1 MILSTTFT
9 QSLDR
14 LFYDFSPRNNF
25 STVTLYDKSYFN
37 NTLFDKFLHVDL
49 RQSHIEI
56 PLFCKEYVEDILSD
70 RLRGLNSI
78 EELNITL
85 FSRDN
90 WTPYKTSNSI
100 FKLIASTFSDT
111 RLRSFQTSNG
121 QRYYGGRG
129 IILDESKSPIFFIT
143 IEGDITDEGIKES
156 NIRIYLA
163 PSVTTS
169 SFTLEKAIFRR
180 VVPYYL
186 SYGCYTS
193 SYRINVINAFTRCVG
208 LNVLPEVIITDFSD
222 KFFVTAS
229 KAYEAGYKDE
239 DINKFLSNH
248 TNLIS
253 DIIFGNLKQE

>member
-1 MILSTTFT
+1 MTLSITFI
-9 QSLDR
+9 QSLNYQ
-14 LFYDFSPRNNF
+14 FYDIPSRYNF
-25 STVTLYDKSYFN
+25 SSAILYNKSYFT

-56 PLFCKEYVEDILSD
+56 PLFCREYVENIVSNKLK
-70 RLRGLNSI
+70 GLNDI
-78 EELNITL
+78 KELNITL

-111 RLRSFQTSNG
+111 RLRGFQTSNG

-143 IEGDITDEGIKES
+143 IEGDITDEGIREN

-163 PSVTTS
+163 PSVATS
-169 SFTLEKAIFRR
+169 SLMLEKAIFRR

-186 SYGCYTS
+186 SYGCYTPS
-193 SYRINVINAFTRCVG
+193 SRMNIINAFTRRVG

-229 KAYEAGYKDE
+229 KACEAGYKDE

-248 TNLIS
+248 TNLVS

>member
-186 SYGCYTS
+186 SYGCYTPS
-193 SYRINVINAFTRCVG
+193 SRMNIINAFTRCVG